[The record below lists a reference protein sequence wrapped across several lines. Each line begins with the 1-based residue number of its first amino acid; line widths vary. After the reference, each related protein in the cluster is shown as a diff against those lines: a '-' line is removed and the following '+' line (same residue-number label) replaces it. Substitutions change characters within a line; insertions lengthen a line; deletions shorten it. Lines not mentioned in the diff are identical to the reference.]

1 MSEPLLRIAGVS
13 VSFGA
18 VTAVD
23 AVDVDVP
30 TRGTIGLIGPNGAG
44 KTTLLNAISGFVRA
58 AGSIRFD
65 GRELLGLSPAPRAR
79 LGIAR
84 TFQQPRI
91 LGEQSLLDHLRIAAD
106 HARAAAL
113 APAEAVAAVGLRAP
127 LTARCRELSAHDQTL
142 AEIARALVQRP
153 RLLLL
158 DEPAAG
164 LVPSEVEDLR
174 ATIARLADE
183 LELAIL
189 LIDHNMDVVLQA
201 SDAVHVLDFGEQIF
215 YGTPA
220 EVRSS
225 QLVIDAY
232 LGADWEAARC

>member
-1 MSEPLLRIAGVS
+1 MADGPLLRIEDLTVA
-13 VSFGA
+13 FGA

-23 AVDVDVP
+23 AVGFDVP
-30 TRGTIGLIGPNGAG
+30 ARGTIGLIGPNGAG

-58 AGSIRFD
+58 AGSIAFD
-65 GRELLGLSPAPRAR
+65 GRELLDRSPVARAR

-84 TFQQPRI
+84 TFQQPRMF
-91 LGEQSLLDHLRIAAD
+91 GDQTLLDHLRVAAD
-106 HARAAAL
+106 HAPGDAL
-113 APAEAVAAVGLRAP
+113 APAGAVEAVGLAAP
-127 LTARCRELSAHDQTL
+127 LDAPCRELSAHEQTL

-164 LVPSEVEDLR
+164 LVPTEVAELR
-174 ATIARLADE
+174 VAIGRLTAE
-183 LELAIL
+183 LELAVL
-189 LIDHNMDVVLQA
+189 LIDHDMDLVLQA
-201 SDAVHVLDFGEQIF
+201 SDTVHVLDFGKRIF
-215 YGTPA
+215 AGTPE

-232 LGADWEAARC
+232 LGTDWEAA

>member
-1 MSEPLLRIAGVS
+1 MPEPLLRIDSVS

-23 AVDVDVP
+23 AVSVDVP
-30 TRGTIGLIGPNGAG
+30 ARGTTGLIGPNGAG
-44 KTTLLNAISGFVRA
+44 KTTLLNAVSGFVRA
-58 AGSIRFD
+58 HGSIGFD
-65 GRELLGLSPAPRAR
+65 GEELLGRSPAARAR

-84 TFQQPRI
+84 TFQQPRVF
-91 LGEQSLLDHLRIAAD
+91 GEQSLLDHLRIAAD
-106 HARAAAL
+106 HARADPL
-113 APAEAVAAVGLRAP
+113 APAVAAELVGLRAP
-127 LTARCRELSAHDQTL
+127 LRRPCRELSAHDQTL

-164 LVPSEVEDLR
+164 LVPSEVEELR
-174 ATIARLADE
+174 AAIARLAGE

-189 LIDHNMDVVLQA
+189 LIDHNMDVVLRA
-201 SDAVHVLDFGEQIF
+201 SDEVHVLDFGRQIF
-215 YGTPA
+215 RGTPD

-232 LGADWEAARC
+232 LGADWEAA

>member
-1 MSEPLLRIAGVS
+1 MSEPLLRIEGVT
-13 VSFGA
+13 VAFGA

-23 AVDVDVP
+23 AVTLDVP
-30 TRGTIGLIGPNGAG
+30 ARGTVGLIGPNGAG

-58 AGSIRFD
+58 QGSVRFAD
-65 GRELLGLSPAPRAR
+65 RELLGLAPATRAR
-79 LGIAR
+79 LGVAR

-91 LGEQSLLDHLRIAAD
+91 FGEQTLIEHLRVAAD
-106 HARAAAL
+106 HAPGAAL
-113 APAEAVAAVGLRAP
+113 TPADAVEVVGLRAP
-127 LTARCRELSAHDQTL
+127 LSARCRELSAHDQTL

-164 LVPSEVEDLR
+164 LVPAEVEELR
-174 ATIARLADE
+174 AAIARVAGE

-189 LIDHNMDVVLQA
+189 LIDHNMDVVLRA
-201 SDAVHVLDFGEQIF
+201 SDTVHVLDFGEQIF
-215 YGTPA
+215 HGSPA

-232 LGADWEAARC
+232 LGADWEAA